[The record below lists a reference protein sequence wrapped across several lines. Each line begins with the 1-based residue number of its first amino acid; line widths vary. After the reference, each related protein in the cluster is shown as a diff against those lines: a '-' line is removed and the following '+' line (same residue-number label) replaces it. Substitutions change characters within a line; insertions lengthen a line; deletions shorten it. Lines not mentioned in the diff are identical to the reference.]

1 MKSEIQVN
9 AHYQDEEMGM
19 EITYN
24 RPVPAFMTYS
34 V

>member
-1 MKSEIQVN
+1 
-9 AHYQDEEMGM
+9 MGM

-34 V
+34 VWLQDSSN